1 MQHTGHYTISQQQ
14 SQAFAE
20 LSGDYNP
27 LHVDAVYARRL
38 QFGRPV
44 IHGIHHLLSAWN
56 AVDTSSLFPDNASN
70 IWLSKL
76 TASFPNPVRWGQMIE
91 YRAELF
97 PEQHAAV
104 ISAFCEDQKILA
116 LKLQFSEGY
125 ELPQYS
131 LLPTCPPKLESLN
144 LDFPPKGHSGQCQ
157 LHLDQS
163 RAAKLFPGLMRYMP
177 PQQLAQIIACTRIV
191 GMQCP
196 GLNSIF
202 SGIQLH
208 FSSDFSGDNKDAVH
222 YSVAYSDKRVNMVN
236 IAVDSAGMKGKLNT
250 FFRPAPVQQPTY
262 TEISSIITDS
272 RFANQRAL
280 VIGGSRGIGE
290 TTAKLLCAGGA
301 DVIITYNQGR
311 EEAEKVAKEINAG
324 NGHCQIAAFDVNTVS
339 TQSLIVFKEQLLP
352 THIYYFASPH
362 ITANRATAW
371 NQALFDYFARFYLE
385 AFSSLVALYAE
396 HTSPTSNPVTYFY
409 PSSVFV
415 EKPEKGFAEYAVAK
429 GAGEVLCKQLSVKY
443 PHFTFLAPRLPRMST
458 DQTSSI
464 IPIKCESVL
473 DVMRGELNNVK

>member
-1 MQHTGHYTISQQQ
+1 LQHTGHYTISQQQ
-14 SQAFAE
+14 SQEFAE

-44 IHGIHHLLSAWN
+44 IHGIHHLLSTWN
-56 AVDTSSLFPDNASN
+56 TIDMTSLFPDGTSKV
-70 IWLSKL
+70 WLSEL
-76 TASFPNPVRWGQMIE
+76 TASFPNPVRWGQVIE

-97 PEQHAAV
+97 PEQHSAV
-104 ISAFCEDQKILA
+104 ISAFCEDQKILD
-116 LKLQFSEGY
+116 LKLQFSADH
-125 ELPQYS
+125 ELPQHKF
-131 LLPTCPPKLESLN
+131 LPTCPPKQESLN

-157 LHLDQS
+157 LHLDQL
-163 RAAKLFPGLMRYMP
+163 RVVKLFPGLISYIP

-191 GMQCP
+191 GMLCP
-196 GLNSIF
+196 GLNSLF
-202 SGIQLH
+202 SAIQLNFCSN
-208 FSSDFSGDNKDAVH
+208 FSCDNKDTIH

-236 IAVDSAGMKGKLNT
+236 TTVDSAGMKGKLST

-262 TEISSIITDS
+262 PEISSIVVDS

-290 TTAKLLCAGGA
+290 VTAKLLCAGGA

-311 EEAEKVAKEINAG
+311 EEAEKVTKEINAG
-324 NGHCQIAAFDVNTVS
+324 KGRCQIAVFDANAMS
-339 TQSLIVFKEQLLP
+339 AQPLILFKEQLQP

-362 ITANRATAW
+362 ITANRATIW
-371 NQALFDYFARFYLE
+371 NQELFDHFCRFYLE
-385 AFSSLVALYAE
+385 AFSNLAAMYAE
-396 HTSPTSNPVTYFY
+396 HAKSDKSPMTYFY
-409 PSSVFV
+409 PSSIFV

-429 GAGEVLCKQLSVKY
+429 GAGEVLCKQLAVKY

-464 IPIKCESVL
+464 IPIKCDSVL
-473 DVMRGELNNVK
+473 DVMRRELEKVV